1 MANTQ
6 TNVTPFYMTG
16 DGVSTTGVIALGL
29 YPLSATFVSASAY
42 PSGTDV
48 SSNVSVVLSGA
59 NLNVTFIAPFTGNII
74 LLVNIIC
81 SAPTS
86 PAGTNIIG
94 KIEVLGNAGGIL
106 DTTKGA
112 QSATAVGVQELKDA
126 GRNMTNYFM
135 AVPIIT
141 TTAEVMQSLTGY
153 KGGAAV
159 GATVTPAVVTAGKT
173 YRIQSVEITYW
184 AATVIGGARINLRAN
199 LSGVGVVGSPLV
211 KSWQVGLDSTSF
223 LAGQAFTYTF
233 NYPDGLEFAAGT
245 GIAIGVI
252 GEGAVPTT
260 GTITGYVMVAIQ
272 GYEY

>member
-42 PSGTDV
+42 PSGIDV
-48 SSNVSVVLSGA
+48 SSNISSAVLSGS
-59 NLNVTFIAPFTGNII
+59 NLNITFLAAFSGVII
-74 LLVNIIC
+74 MLVNIVLAA
-81 SAPTS
+81 SASQPV
-86 PAGTNIIG
+86 PVAKGTQG
-94 KIEVLGNAGGIL
+94 
-106 DTTKGA
+106 
-112 QSATAVGVQELKDA
+112 ATATPIQDLKDS

-135 AVPIIT
+135 AAPIIT

-153 KGGAAV
+153 KGGVAV

-173 YRIQSVEITYW
+173 YRIQSITITYW
-184 AATVIGGARINLRAN
+184 DATIIGGARINLRAN
-199 LSGVGVVGSPLV
+199 LSGVGIVSSPLV
-211 KSWQVGLDSTSF
+211 VSYQVGVPAAYVAGTAEVYQFSF
-223 LAGQAFTYTF
+223 
-233 NYPDGLEFAAGT
+233 PDGLEFAAGT
-245 GIAIGVI
+245 GIAVGVI

-260 GTITGYVMVAIQ
+260 GTITGQVMVAIQ